1 VKGVFTEMAR
11 LIKPLIIFAVIVIG
25 AYLAYHYVENRHQRE
40 LRAAIEREQTERLA
54 ERTLFRSRI
63 AELEEKL
70 AEFKPAP
77 VLPAKIAEAFG
88 EVPTPAT
95 PETEELGCERLKQ
108 RITFFLGYIQR
119 QSYMRAFQAENGT
132 DDLFQQIVAALSE
145 KRPMVVAEM
154 RDLSSLIGNVAH
166 FYRVLGEDRIK
177 MIIAILQNESDLIED
192 AMANFFGWVSL
203 CGQCEDMVAPC
214 PPMEVLYEYA
224 GFFLNTLAGRSYLLR
239 RGSKVRCLTTYYS
252 VLIVD
257 KANDESLNS
266 YGIDIRPYI
275 HRSLYETANL
285 KGLVYRERYLRR
297 LRALRDK
304 YQVQDARLDIVY

>member
-1 VKGVFTEMAR
+1 VKGVFAEMER

-25 AYLAYHYVENRHQRE
+25 AYLAYHQIENRHQRE
-40 LRAAIEREQTERLA
+40 LRAAIEREQAERLA
-54 ERTLFRSRI
+54 EMALYHSRI
-63 AELEEKL
+63 TELEEKL
-70 AEFKPAP
+70 AEHRPTP
-77 VLPAKIAEAFG
+77 VSPAKIAEAFG

-95 PETEELGCERLKQ
+95 PETEELSCERLEKK
-108 RITFFLGYIQR
+108 ITFFLAYIQR
-119 QSYMRAFQAENGT
+119 QSYMQAFQAEEGT

-177 MIIAILQNESDLIED
+177 MIIAILENEPDLVED

-203 CGQCEDMVAPC
+203 CSECKDVVTPC

-239 RGSKVRCLTTYYS
+239 RDSKVRILTTYYS

-257 KANDESLNS
+257 KANDESFNP

-275 HRSLYETANL
+275 HLSLYETANL
-285 KGLVYRERYLRR
+285 KGLLYRERYLRR
-297 LRALRDK
+297 LDALRDK
-304 YQVQDARLDIVY
+304 YQVQDARLNIVY